1 MGKFYWLK
9 LKKDIFKRHDLIN
22 LRSQDKG
29 LIYEAIFIHMMTESI
44 DHEACLRYSEK
55 HPYTAKTLA
64 PIVGIDPETM
74 KEALEILEELELIE
88 ILEDGTIFVPLASEN
103 IGSAEDNDNANRQ
116 RRYRERQAVVTP
128 ALQKVTDGVTKN
140 NVCVTKSNADVT
152 QGVTN
157 RNESIEYRDIE
168 KDIRDI
174 SKREKEK
181 EREKREEDSS
191 SSSTVSQ
198 SRKRFIPPTV
208 DEVRAYCIERNNGI
222 DPEAFVSFYASKN
235 WYVGKSKMVDWKAS
249 IRTWEQRRKK
259 ESGSART
266 DVPIMEKTYSEEDQK
281 QKESLDWLLGG
292 D

>member
-22 LRSQDKG
+22 LRSQEKG
-29 LIYEAIFIHMMTESI
+29 LVYEAIFIHMMTESI

-55 HPYTAKTLA
+55 HPYTAKTLS
-64 PIVGIDPETM
+64 PIVGTDPETM
-74 KEALEILEELELIE
+74 QEALEILEELELIE
-88 ILEDGTIFVPLASEN
+88 IQEDGTIFVPLASEN
-103 IGSAEDNDNANRQ
+103 IGFETAWAEKKRQYRDKVGTERGQSEDNVPECPDNVLTQ
-116 RRYRERQAVVTP
+116 EG
-128 ALQKVTDGVTKN
+128 QKEDMSDKR
-140 NVCVTKSNADVT
+140 K
-152 QGVTN
+152 
-157 RNESIEYRDIE
+157 EIRDIE

-198 SRKRFIPPTV
+198 SKKRFSPPTL
-208 DEVRAYCIERNNGI
+208 DEVRAYCMERKNGI
-222 DPEAFVSFYASKN
+222 DPEAFIAFYASKN
-235 WYVGKSKMVDWKAS
+235 WYIGKSKMVDWKAS
-249 IRTWEQRRKK
+249 VRTWEQRRKQ
-259 ESGSART
+259 EAGSARA
-266 DVPIMEKTYSEEDQK
+266 DMPIMEKTYSEEDQK

>member
-22 LRSQDKG
+22 LRSQEKG

-44 DHEACLRYSEK
+44 DHEACLRYSDK
-55 HPYTAKTLA
+55 HPYTAKTLS
-64 PIVGIDPETM
+64 PIVGTDPETM
-74 KEALEILEELELIE
+74 QEALDILEELELIE

-103 IGSAEDNDNANRQ
+103 IGFETAWAEKKRQYRDKVGTERGQSEDNVPEYPDNVLTQ
-116 RRYRERQAVVTP
+116 EG
-128 ALQKVTDGVTKN
+128 QKEDMSDKR
-140 NVCVTKSNADVT
+140 K
-152 QGVTN
+152 
-157 RNESIEYRDIE
+157 EIRDIE

-198 SRKRFIPPTV
+198 SKKRFSPPSLE
-208 DEVRAYCIERNNGI
+208 EVRAYCTERKNGI
-222 DPEAFVSFYASKN
+222 DPEAFIAFYASKN
-235 WYVGKSKMVDWKAS
+235 WYIGKSKMVDWKAS
-249 IRTWEQRRKK
+249 VRTWEQRRKQ
-259 ESGSART
+259 EAGSARA
-266 DVPIMEKTYSEEDQK
+266 DMPIMEKTYSEEDQK

-292 D
+292 E

>member
-22 LRSQDKG
+22 LRSQEKG

-55 HPYTAKTLA
+55 HPYTAKTLS
-64 PIVGIDPETM
+64 PIVGTDPETM
-74 KEALEILEELELIE
+74 QEALDILEELELIE

-103 IGSAEDNDNANRQ
+103 IGFETAWAEKKRQYRDSVRTDRGQSEDNVPECPDNVLTQ
-116 RRYRERQAVVTP
+116 EG
-128 ALQKVTDGVTKN
+128 QKEDMSDKR
-140 NVCVTKSNADVT
+140 K
-152 QGVTN
+152 
-157 RNESIEYRDIE
+157 EIRDIE

-198 SRKRFIPPTV
+198 SKKRFSPPTL
-208 DEVRAYCIERNNGI
+208 DEVRAYCIERKNGI
-222 DPEAFVSFYASKN
+222 DPEAFIAFYASKN
-235 WYVGKSKMVDWKAS
+235 WYIGKSKMVDWRAC
-249 IRTWEQRRKK
+249 IRTWEQRRKQ
-259 ESGSART
+259 EAGSARV
-266 DVPIMEKTYSEEDQK
+266 DEPIMEKTYSEEDQK

>member
-22 LRSQDKG
+22 LRSQEKG

-44 DHEACLRYSEK
+44 DHEACLRYSDK
-55 HPYTAKTLA
+55 HPYTAKTLS
-64 PIVGIDPETM
+64 PIVGTDPETM
-74 KEALEILEELELIE
+74 QEALEILEELELIE
-88 ILEDGTIFVPLASEN
+88 IMEDGTIFVPLASEN
-103 IGSAEDNDNANRQ
+103 IGFETSWAEKKRQYRDSVRTERGQSEDNVPECPDN
-116 RRYRERQAVVTP
+116 V
-128 ALQKVTDGVTKN
+128 L
-140 NVCVTKSNADVT
+140 T
-152 QGVTN
+152 QEGQ
-157 RNESIEYRDIE
+157 NEDMSDKRKEIRDIE

-198 SRKRFIPPTV
+198 SKKRFSPPSLE
-208 DEVRAYCIERNNGI
+208 EVRAYCMERKNGI
-222 DPEAFVSFYASKN
+222 DPEAFIAFYASKN
-235 WYVGKSKMVDWKAS
+235 WYIGKSKMVDWKAS
-249 IRTWEQRRKK
+249 VRTWEQRRKQ
-259 ESGSART
+259 EAGSARA
-266 DVPIMEKTYSEEDQK
+266 DMPIMEKTYSEEDQK